1 MRKEQID
8 TVREFRNQVPEA
20 FGRSAT
26 EEEIV
31 NAEAKLGVELL
42 NEYKV
47 FLKEF
52 GSGGVGQAIIL
63 GLSEA
68 EFVAT
73 PSFVD
78 ISLEIRK
85 EFYKD
90 IPEYGDIVVIGIDGS
105 GNPVGYLPDSP
116 TIFVHDHDFGGR
128 YNLASDFSDYVD
140 KALNGTL
147 EVSF

>member
-1 MRKEQID
+1 MRKEQIEA
-8 TVREFRNQVPEA
+8 VRELRNQVPEA
-20 FGRSAT
+20 FGRPAT
-26 EEEIV
+26 EEEII
-31 NAEAKLGVELL
+31 NAEGKVGIKLP

-52 GSGGVGQAIIL
+52 GSGAVGKAIIL

-73 PSFVD
+73 SSFAN

-85 EFYKD
+85 EFFKYM
-90 IPEYGDIVVIGIDGS
+90 PEYGDIVVIGIDGS

-116 TIFVHDHDFGGR
+116 TIFVYDHDFGGR
-128 YNLASDFSDYVD
+128 YDLANDFSDYVD